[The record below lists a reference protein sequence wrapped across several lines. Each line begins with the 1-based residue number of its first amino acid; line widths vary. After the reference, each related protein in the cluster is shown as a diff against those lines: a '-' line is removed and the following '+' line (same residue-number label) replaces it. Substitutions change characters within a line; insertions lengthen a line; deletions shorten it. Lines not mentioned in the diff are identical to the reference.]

1 MPYVPSREE
10 DLKTQLTQKY
20 RTARMNLLAAIIFT
34 VVNIILALT
43 GSDVMFLFSMT
54 VPYMMTLAALAN
66 PGTIIVPILAILIVG
81 ILAVYVVCWF
91 FSGKRYEWIWGA
103 IVLFALDTLY
113 MIYFYFHVGIMG
125 EAMIDIAFHIYVM
138 VFLVMALVHGI
149 NLKTISKQESSAP
162 QPAPQEAMPQEKG
175 EAQREAGTDTAVPD
189 SPVLREADMGVKARV
204 LVAAQVEGLD
214 IVFRRV
220 KRVSELVIDG
230 KVYGEW
236 EALIES
242 AHALTAVVSGH
253 RIQAGFDGAA
263 HSFIYVDGNLIATKL
278 RLI

>member
-10 DLKTQLTQKY
+10 DLKTQPTQKY
-20 RTARMNLLAAIIFT
+20 RTARMNLLAAIILT

-43 GSDVMFLFSMT
+43 GSDVMFWFSMT
-54 VPYMMTLAALAN
+54 MPYMMTVAALSN

-113 MIYFYFHVGIMG
+113 MIYFYFHVGIIG

-162 QPAPQEAMPQEKG
+162 QPAPQEAMPQEKE

-189 SPVLREADMGVKARV
+189 SPRVARGGSGC
-204 LVAAQVEGLD
+204 EGKSLD
-214 IVFRRV
+214 CRP
-220 KRVSELVIDG
+220 
-230 KVYGEW
+230 
-236 EALIES
+236 
-242 AHALTAVVSGH
+242 SG
-253 RIQAGFDGAA
+253 RA
-263 HSFIYVDGNLIATKL
+263 
-278 RLI
+278 